1 MTRCT
6 VLVGKMCTNLTK
18 TGFLTFPDQQLHMY
32 CLLKPSRQTF
42 ALTITIAT
50 KCSGHS
56 QMLIFAIIPNP
67 SQNTHTYLVYHGLE
81 VMSSLRQMQYSV
93 YTDNKEYEVSR
104 RQKEKAGKHE
114 RLNVNITA
122 AAAYMNSN
130 NVSSPLSFTVLSP
143 V

>member
-1 MTRCT
+1 
-6 VLVGKMCTNLTK
+6 
-18 TGFLTFPDQQLHMY
+18 
-32 CLLKPSRQTF
+32 
-42 ALTITIAT
+42 
-50 KCSGHS
+50 
-56 QMLIFAIIPNP
+56 MLIFAIIPNP
-67 SQNTHTYLVYHGLE
+67 SQNTHTYLVYHVLE

-122 AAAYMNSN
+122 AAAYMNSS